1 MSRAIG
7 MIEFKTTPAGITAAD
22 AMVKTSEV
30 EIVEAQTVCP
40 GKYIAII
47 TGDLSAVKAAVDTAV
62 TTYEDKCIDS
72 FVLGNPH
79 ESIFPAI
86 YGTTQVEEISALGI
100 LETYDAASIIEAA
113 DQAAKTAIVDLIE
126 LRIAKGMCGKSYM
139 LLTGE
144 VSAVE
149 ASIERAKELVAEKYN
164 RKIRNPFDLE
174 PEEEVLI
181 GRYFKEEYDSDF
193 VFVTHYP
200 SKKRPF
206 YAMDDPADPKFTL
219 SFDLLFKGL
228 EVTTGGQRIHDY
240 QEILAKMEKRNMD
253 PEDIAS
259 YLMIFKYGMPPHGG
273 LGIGLERL
281 TMRLLDEQNVR
292 ETSLFPRDVTRLEP

>member
-164 RKIRNPFDLE
+164 RRIRNPYDLE
-174 PEEEVLI
+174 PEEELLI
-181 GRYFKEEYDSDF
+181 GRYFKEEYGSDF

-206 YAMDDPADPKFTL
+206 YAMDDPADEKFTL

-240 QEILAKMEKRNMD
+240 QMLKDKIAARGMDEEGMEQ
-253 PEDIAS
+253 
-259 YLMIFKYGMPPHGG
+259 YLDTFKHGMPPHGG

-281 TMRLLDEQNVR
+281 TMQILGEENVR
-292 ETSLFPRDVTRLEP
+292 ETCLFPRDMNRLEP

>member
-164 RKIRNPFDLE
+164 RKIRNPYDLE
-174 PEEEVLI
+174 PEEEALI
-181 GRYFKEEYDSDF
+181 GRYFKEEYDADF

-206 YAMDDPADPKFTL
+206 YAMDDPSDEKFTL

-240 QEILAKMEKRNMD
+240 QMLKDKIAARGMDEEGMEQ
-253 PEDIAS
+253 
-259 YLMIFKYGMPPHGG
+259 YLDTFKHGMPPHGG

-281 TMRLLDEQNVR
+281 TMQILGEENVR
-292 ETSLFPRDVTRLEP
+292 ETCLFPRDMNRLEP